1 MAKIPELPP
10 YQEFIPRYLSY
21 VPGRRVFRKFPGFK
35 QHTNIGHAKNAIL
48 NATSG
53 YGHAKTR
60 HTMAIWEFD
69 FSTHRWTM
77 LYHIPEGTMVSD
89 LPWRKEKK

>member
-1 MAKIPELPP
+1 MESIPSLPP
-10 YQEFIPRYLSY
+10 YQEFIPRFLSY

-53 YGHAKTR
+53 YPTAATR
-60 HTMAIWEFD
+60 HRMAIWEFD
-69 FSTHRWTM
+69 FSTHTWNIV
-77 LYHIPEGTMVSD
+77 YDIPAGTRVD
-89 LPWRKEKK
+89 NLPWRKP